1 MTSKKQYHHLRRSMR
16 MPVSHGGEV
25 RDGNGV
31 YPCLIQDV
39 SRRGLLIAC
48 SKKFAVGQVL
58 ELVCPLSPEIKLEC
72 KVEVQ
77 NTEDDFVG
85 VKILEVS
92 PQTAADYQR
101 YVLGFY
107 RDKPPPGD

>member
-1 MTSKKQYHHLRRSMR
+1 MR
-16 MPVSHGGEV
+16 MPVSHSGEIS
-25 RDGNGV
+25 DGNGV
-31 YPCLIQDV
+31 YACLIQDV

-48 SKKFAVGQVL
+48 SQKFTVGQIL
-58 ELVCPLSPEIKLEC
+58 NLVCPLTPEIKLEC

-77 NTEDDFVG
+77 NTEDGLIG

-92 PQTAADYQR
+92 PQTGADYQR

-107 RDKPPPGD
+107 RDKPPSGD